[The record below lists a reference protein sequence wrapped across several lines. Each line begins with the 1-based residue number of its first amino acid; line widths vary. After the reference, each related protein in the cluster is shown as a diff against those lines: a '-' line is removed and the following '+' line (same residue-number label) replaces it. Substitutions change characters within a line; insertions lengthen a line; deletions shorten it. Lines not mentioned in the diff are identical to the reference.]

1 MTVLTAS
8 NPAVQNPTSHATHAP
23 MKLRE
28 LLPGYADAATAEIA
42 LTDLTLDSRAVR
54 KGSGFLA
61 LKGTKAH
68 GLSHAQQAAEN
79 GAAAI
84 LYDAADEA
92 LITPALRNLPLVVVP
107 KLYAHLGALADRFFE
122 RPSSAMRIAGVT
134 GTNGK
139 TTTAYLVASALS
151 LSGRMTGYIGTLGHG
166 AVGAIQQGTLTT
178 PDCITVHRW
187 LSELRGAGHHYVAME
202 VSSHALDQERI
213 AGVRIDTAVFTNLTR
228 DHLDYHGTEAAYM
241 QAKAKLFRAPGLS
254 DAVVNVN
261 DTHGLQLLDSLPATI
276 GRIAFSTQGPIDV
289 ENARVLWARALHP
302 RSHGLEIDIGGS
314 WGEGRLSSSLIG
326 EFNAE
331 NLLGALGVLLAWGLP
346 LARALQ
352 LLQLCNAPPGRME
365 AVGGDVG
372 PMAVIDY
379 AHTPDALD
387 KALQAAR
394 AHCAGKLICVFGC
407 GGDRDRGKR
416 PLMGAVAEQR
426 ADRVVVT
433 DDNPRSEASAQIID
447 DILAGMKQ
455 PERVTVQPDRRIAI
469 DAALRS
475 ARGGDL
481 VLIAGK
487 GHEDYQIVGAEVRHF
502 SDREVALQT
511 LRAHP

>member
-1 MTVLTAS
+1 MTTLTLS
-8 NPAVQNPTSHATHAP
+8 NSVVQNPTSHAAHAP

-28 LLPGYADAATAEIA
+28 LLPGWADAATADIV

-54 KGSGFLA
+54 KGYGFLA
-61 LKGTKAH
+61 LKGSKAH
-68 GLSHAQQAAEN
+68 GLSHALQAAEN

-84 LYDAADEA
+84 LYDAADQGQ
-92 LITPALRNLPLVVVP
+92 IKPALRSLPLIAVP
-107 KLYAHLGALADRFFE
+107 NLHSQLGAIADRFFE
-122 RPSSAMRIAGVT
+122 RPSCAMRIAGVT

-139 TTTAYLVASALS
+139 TTVAYLVASALS

-187 LSELRGAGHHYVAME
+187 LSELRAAGHHYVAME

-213 AGVRIDTAVFTNLTR
+213 AGVQIDTAVFTNLSR

-254 DAVVNVN
+254 DAVINVG
-261 DTHGLQLLDSLPATI
+261 DAHGVQLLNSLPATLE
-276 GRIAFSTQGPIDV
+276 RIAFSVRGPLDID
-289 ENARVLWARALHP
+289 NARMLWAAALHP

-314 WGEGRLSSSLIG
+314 WGAGRLSSSLIG

-346 LARALQ
+346 LTRALQ

-372 PMAVIDY
+372 PVAVIDY

-394 AHCAGKLICVFGC
+394 VHCTGKLICVFGC

-416 PLMGAVAEQR
+416 ALMGAVAEQR
-426 ADRVVVT
+426 ADLVVVT
-433 DDNPRSEASAQIID
+433 DDNPRSEASAQIIA

-455 PERVTVQPDRRIAI
+455 PERAAVQPNRWAAI
-469 DAALRS
+469 DAALRGAGS
-475 ARGGDL
+475 GDL

-487 GHEDYQIVGAEVRHF
+487 GHENYQIVGAEVRQF
-502 SDREVALQT
+502 SDREVALEI
-511 LRAHP
+511 LRAHS